1 MIDKQKFLNKKY
13 NLPFDFIVDYIKV
26 YNEQINT
33 PFKVFLED
41 ITYFKIYEQSL
52 LNYLVN
58 LSTVKKI
65 DINEYSKL
73 ENILIDMKCLEFYD
87 NNFYEITKL
96 NFIKSIA
103 IMIDKVDLEILKFN
117 FDNIRCL
124 FVYTDC
130 KLNLYNLFTE
140 KLINLNIYNTDFW
153 EMFTI
158 IKKHMNYI
166 NNEIKNVELSQYVNE
181 DELSKRISISLKL
194 LGDKKIIEYKIEGLL
209 NEMLIFFKNCEL
221 PKNEKYC
228 LITEFC
234 SNYIIKEHGQEK
246 DLHEF
251 VRYSKT
257 LIN

>member
-1 MIDKQKFLNKKY
+1 MIDKLKVFKQKY

-58 LSTVKKI
+58 LST
-65 DINEYSKL
+65 
-73 ENILIDMKCLEFYD
+73 CLEFYD

-124 FVYTDC
+124 FVYTD
-130 KLNLYNLFTE
+130 Y
-140 KLINLNIYNTDFW
+140 
-153 EMFTI
+153 
-158 IKKHMNYI
+158 
-166 NNEIKNVELSQYVNE
+166 
-181 DELSKRISISLKL
+181 ELSKRISISLKL